1 MTQPLITTEKSYPDE
16 SLERSSLSWIKVDC
30 RQDQEHEKRSSPKSV
45 LGPAHVATLPQVLG
59 QGSQKYFRTFYNF
72 RMYAKLSTSHESIEL
87 NCTAPFCTLAR
98 QLGVMRTIRQLSQLL
113 TSSWAECSVKM
124 CHVQ

>member
-1 MTQPLITTEKSYPDE
+1 
-16 SLERSSLSWIKVDC
+16 
-30 RQDQEHEKRSSPKSV
+30 
-45 LGPAHVATLPQVLG
+45 
-59 QGSQKYFRTFYNF
+59 
-72 RMYAKLSTSHESIEL
+72 MYAKLSTSHESIEL

-113 TSSWAECSVKM
+113 TSSWAECRVKM